1 MIYQLGGREPL
12 ISSWSEVSQKDR
24 ILFPKNLE
32 DIPAGI
38 GRSEHREFQG
48 DYKENQRHVPLCT
61 SFLIPSLPHL
71 QDTFSKFS
79 AP

>member
-12 ISSWSEVSQKDR
+12 FSSWSQASQKDQ
-24 ILFPKNLE
+24 ILFPKNVE

-48 DYKENQRHVPLCT
+48 DYKRKSKTRASLYLILNPL
-61 SFLIPSLPHL
+61 LA
-71 QDTFSKFS
+71 TFTRQVF
-79 AP
+79 

>member
-12 ISSWSEVSQKDR
+12 ISSWSEASQKDR

-38 GRSEHREFQG
+38 GRSEHGEFQG
-48 DYKENQRHVPLCT
+48 DYKRKSKTRASLYLILNPL
-61 SFLIPSLPHL
+61 LA
-71 QDTFSKFS
+71 TFTRQVF
-79 AP
+79 